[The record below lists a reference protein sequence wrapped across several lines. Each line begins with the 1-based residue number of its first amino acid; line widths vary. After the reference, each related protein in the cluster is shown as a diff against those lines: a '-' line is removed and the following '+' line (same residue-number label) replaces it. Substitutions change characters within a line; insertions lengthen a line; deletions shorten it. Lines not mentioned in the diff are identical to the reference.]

1 MAEQMFQSKL
11 SIFTKIC
18 LELLFFFEI
27 NTCHPFLFVALDGCL
42 LFIYVFLL
50 KALVLATTL
59 LF

>member
-18 LELLFFFEI
+18 LELLFFEI